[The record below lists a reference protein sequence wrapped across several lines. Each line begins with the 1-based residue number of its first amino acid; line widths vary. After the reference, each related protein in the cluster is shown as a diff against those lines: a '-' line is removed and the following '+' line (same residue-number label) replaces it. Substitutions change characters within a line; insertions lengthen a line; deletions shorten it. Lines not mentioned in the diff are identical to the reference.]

1 MSKTVDQRVVE
12 MSFDNRNFE
21 KNVKTSLSTID
32 KLKSSLNFSGM
43 SKRFK

>member
-21 KNVKTSLSTID
+21 KKCKNIIIYY
-32 KLKSSLNFSGM
+32 
-43 SKRFK
+43 R